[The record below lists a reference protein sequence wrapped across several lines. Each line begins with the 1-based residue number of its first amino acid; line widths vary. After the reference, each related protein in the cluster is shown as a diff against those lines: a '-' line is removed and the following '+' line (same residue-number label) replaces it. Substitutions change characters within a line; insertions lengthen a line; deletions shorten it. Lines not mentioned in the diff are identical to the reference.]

1 MSEEMIDAN
10 LLRQIKKEIR
20 VVPNLGFLEVDT
32 FAHSGSSDE
41 GMFIYTINSVHNE
54 VQTIKDGWSEFQKDH
69 LL

>member
-32 FAHSGSSDE
+32 FANSGSSDE

-54 VQTIKDGWSEFQKDH
+54 VQTIIGGWSEFQKDH